1 MRKELEAAVIG
12 VNRHL
17 KEKVREMDLIE
28 LLRNCHP
35 LYRKEYARNLYHTG
49 QITEAEMTEF
59 TGPK

>member
-1 MRKELEAAVIG
+1 MRKELESAVVG

-17 KEKVREMDLIE
+17 KDTVQNMEPIE

-35 LYRKEYARNLYHTG
+35 LYRKEYARDLYHTG

-59 TGPK
+59 TGQK